1 MTTTYDL
8 VVLGGGPGGYDAA
21 VEAAAAGLKCALVE
35 ADLMGGTCLNRGCI
49 PTKLWL
55 GATHAVEELAAQA
68 KLRIASGEIRT
79 DFPALQARKDKYL
92 AATRKAMAA
101 RLGQLGVELV
111 AGRGRL
117 AGPGLVEVETAD
129 GAKPLHFKSCIVATG
144 SRPGSFPG
152 IEPDGARVLDSTG
165 FLALAEMPKSLIVV
179 GGGFIGLEMAQAAHR
194 MGAHVTLVD
203 ALPRLAGMEDPEV
216 SKTLETVFKRQGWD
230 IRLGVKVAGVKTEGE
245 SAVLTLATDGAGGGE
260 TVSAEAALVA
270 VGRRPNTAGLGLEE
284 LGAQFAGPGYLAT
297 DENLLAAPNIYA
309 VGDVNGRMLLAHAA
323 SHQAHYVVERLL
335 GKAAGPN
342 ESGPYDSGPVPSI
355 LYGSPEVMRVGL
367 TADAAKA
374 QGEGV
379 LVSRAQLIAN
389 PIAQAHAATQGF
401 VKCVWRQGRL
411 IGVSAVGADVSRMA
425 VAATIMVQT
434 GWTREQAEAFMFP
447 HPTLDESL
455 KAALLADKEA
465 A

>member
-1 MTTTYDL
+1 MTTTFDL

-21 VEAAAAGLKCALVE
+21 VEAAAAGLKTALVE
-35 ADLMGGTCLNRGCI
+35 ADLLGGTCLNRGCI
-49 PTKLWL
+49 PTKMWL
-55 GATHAVEELAAQA
+55 GATHAVEELAAQS
-68 KLRIASGEIRT
+68 KLRMATGEVRV
-79 DFPALQARKDKYL
+79 DFPALQGRKDKYI
-92 AATRKAMAA
+92 AATRKAMAQ
-101 RLGQLGVELV
+101 RLTQLGVEVV

-117 AGPGLVEVETAD
+117 AGASAVEVETVD
-129 GAKPLHFKSCIVATG
+129 GAKLLHFKSCIVATG
-144 SRPGSFPG
+144 TRPASFPG
-152 IEPDGARVLDSTG
+152 LEPDGARVMDSTG
-165 FLALAEMPKSLIVV
+165 FLALAQMPKSLIVV

-194 MGAHVTLVD
+194 MGAHISIVD
-203 ALPRLAGMEDPEV
+203 ALPRLAGLEDPEV
-216 SKTLETVFKRQGWD
+216 SKALETVFKRQGWD
-230 IRLGVKVAGVKTEGE
+230 IRLGVKVAGVKTAGD
-245 SAVLTLATDGAGGGE
+245 SAVLSLEGGE
-260 TVSAEAALVA
+260 TLSAEGALIA
-270 VGRRPNTAGLGLEE
+270 VGRRPNTEGLGLDA
-284 LGAQFAGPGYLAT
+284 LGAQFIGPGYIAT

-323 SHQAHYVVERLL
+323 SHQAHYVVSRLL
-335 GKAAGPN
+335 GHAAGPD

-367 TADAAKA
+367 TAEAAKT

-411 IGVSAVGADVSRMA
+411 IGVSAVGGDVSRLA
-425 VAATIMVQT
+425 VAATLMVQA
-434 GWTREQAEAFMFP
+434 GWTREQAESFMFP